1 MAKVQKIS
9 IALPKEMIADIRYA
23 VDSGQYASTS
33 EVIREAVR
41 EWKGPKK
48 RPFPPNYP
56 YVDNIDDLRRMVK
69 EGLDSLDRGERIPAE
84 RVYAEMR
91 ARIRA
96 VAKAKKKR
104 T

>member
-9 IALPKEMIADIRYA
+9 IALPKKMVADIRYA
-23 VDSGQYASTS
+23 VDRGQYASTS

-48 RPFPPNYP
+48 RSFPPNYP
-56 YVDNIDDLRRMVK
+56 YVETIDDLRRMVK
-69 EGLDSLDRGERIPAE
+69 EGSDSLDRGERIPAE
-84 RVYAEMR
+84 QVYAKLR

-96 VAKAKKKR
+96 VAKAKKK
-104 T
+104 